1 MKQTLK
7 LAGQL
12 LLLLMAF
19 AAAPLAG
26 LGVANAPTPLAD
38 FELKALD
45 GHAVRS
51 RQLSTRDKW
60 LLVYVEPGCR
70 PCEEVFKVFNRET
83 PLSDLNAKV
92 AIVIGGRTPDEAK
105 HIAEK
110 YPWLPQECW
119 YADAQRL
126 APAALKRRGAPV
138 VYGIKAGNVEWS
150 VDGSLSDP
158 GKLESVLL
166 TWVEE

>member
-7 LAGQL
+7 LGSTFL
-12 LLLLMAF
+12 LLLAVF
-19 AAAPLAG
+19 AAAPQVG
-26 LGVANAPTPLAD
+26 GTVANAPTQLPD
-38 FELKALD
+38 FALKALD

-51 RQLSTRDKW
+51 RQLSTRGKW

-70 PCEEVFKVFNRET
+70 PCEEVFRVFNRET
-83 PLSDLNAKV
+83 PLSGLSAKIAV
-92 AIVIGGRTPDEAK
+92 VVGGRTPDEAK

-110 YPWLPQECW
+110 YPWLPAECW

-126 APAALKRRGAPV
+126 APAALKRRGSPV

-158 GKLESVLL
+158 DKLESVLL
-166 TWVEE
+166 TWIEE